1 MTDEPLDP
9 LDDLAAYADRLG
21 FEIDTS
27 ELEPEPLPE
36 YGDDAFVMPD
46 DDYDG
51 FVYDDEPAA
60 EDYSAYAQAEQQ
72 AAHDLDASYVEL
84 QQQLGRPLTTR
95 EEEAM
100 AAGMQEQLDRGHD
113 LDPQTAYFTAM
124 EAAGQEPLVLGD
136 DASPQ
141 DLARWAQERYGDLT
155 TEAPE
160 MPTQAEV
167 DAAAQAAEGNGP
179 QAHAA
184 RTKIATWQMQGVVGM
199 RGD

>member
-1 MTDEPLDP
+1 MTDESLDP
-9 LDDLAAYADRLG
+9 LDELQQLADRLG

-46 DDYDG
+46 DDG
-51 FVYDDEPAA
+51 WVYDDEPTVD
-60 EDYSAYAQAEQQ
+60 DYDAYAQAEQQ

-95 EEEAM
+95 EEDAM
-100 AAGMQEQLDRGHD
+100 AAGLQEQLDRGHD
-113 LDPQTAYFTAM
+113 LDPQTAYYGAM
-124 EAAGQEPLVLGD
+124 HAAGQEPLVLGD

-141 DLARWAQERYGDLT
+141 DLVRWATERYGDLT

-160 MPTQAEV
+160 VPTQAEV
-167 DAAAQAAEGNGP
+167 DAAAEAAEGNGP

-184 RTKIATWQMQGVVGM
+184 RTKIAQWQLQGVVGM